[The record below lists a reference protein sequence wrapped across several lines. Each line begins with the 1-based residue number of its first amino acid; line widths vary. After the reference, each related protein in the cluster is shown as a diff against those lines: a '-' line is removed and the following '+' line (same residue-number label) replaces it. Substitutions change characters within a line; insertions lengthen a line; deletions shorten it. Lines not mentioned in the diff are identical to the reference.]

1 MLTNVPKGRL
11 RSASSDDQTKEKTV
25 IEKIASNVNQ
35 TKGAMVIDIIASSD
49 KQTKGARL
57 ENDISRHHSDL
68 TLGNSPGKRS
78 ENVREGV
85 KVREIIWNH
94 FTFD

>member
-1 MLTNVPKGRL
+1 MANNVPRGRIL
-11 RSASSDDQTKEKTV
+11 SASSDKQTQEATV
-25 IEKIASNVNQ
+25 IEKIASNINQ

-57 ENDISRHHSDL
+57 EDDISRNHSDL

-78 ENVREGV
+78 ENVTEGV
-85 KVREIIWNH
+85 KVRKIIWNH